1 MPQVLKNAAGATM
14 TLPRHVFVTGFDR
27 PQALQVVQ
35 GGLGAVLTRRTHLP
49 MRGSI
54 QGRYRGA
61 DYAAA
66 QAQLDALLAFLH
78 YQPIEL
84 RLFGATGRYLRVVTE
99 GLSDIDTRQGRL
111 AEFRVP
117 LMALDPLW
125 LGAAGS
131 DGPRSVTGTST
142 FNVTNAGNAPAP
154 VLLTMTATS
163 ANRPKVENLTTGQE
177 AELLLTVTT
186 GNTWVM
192 DGQLHSVQR
201 NMVASNDAAGN
212 AFLVGGF
219 ELAPGVN
226 EIRATRQSGSF
237 SLSLGWVTRWY

>member
-1 MPQVLKNAAGATM
+1 MLKNAAGATL

-27 PQALQVVQ
+27 PQSLQVVQ
-35 GGLGAVLTRRTHLP
+35 GGLGAALTRRTPQPL
-49 MRGSI
+49 RGSI
-54 QGRYRGA
+54 QGSYRGA

-78 YQPIEL
+78 FQPIEL

-99 GLSDIDTRQGRL
+99 GLSDVDTRQGRL
-111 AEFRVP
+111 TQFRVP

-142 FNVTNAGNAPAP
+142 FNITNGGNAPTP
-154 VLLTMTATS
+154 VLLTVTATS

-177 AELLLTVTT
+177 AELLLSVTT
-186 GNTWVM
+186 GNTWVL
-192 DGQLHSVQR
+192 DGELHSVKR
-201 NMVASNDAAGN
+201 NGVASNDAAGN

-226 EIRATRQSGSF
+226 QIRATRQAGSF
-237 SLSLGWVTRWY
+237 NLMLGWVTRWY

>member
-1 MPQVLKNAAGATM
+1 VLKNAAGATL

-27 PQALQVVQ
+27 PQSLQVVQ
-35 GGLGAVLTRRTHLP
+35 GGLGAALTRRTPQPL
-49 MRGSI
+49 RGSI
-54 QGRYRGA
+54 QGSYRGA

-78 YQPIEL
+78 FQPIEL

-111 AEFRVP
+111 TQFRIP

-125 LGAAGS
+125 LGAAGVY
-131 DGPRSVTGTST
+131 GPLNAIGTV
-142 FNVTNAGNAPAP
+142 NVTNAGNAPAP
-154 VLLTMTATS
+154 VTLTVTATS
-163 ANRPKVENLTTGQE
+163 SSRPKVENLTTGQE

-192 DGQLHSVQR
+192 DGQLHSVKR
-201 NMVASNDAAGN
+201 NDVPSNDAAGN

-226 EIRATRQSGSF
+226 QIRGTNQAGTFGVR
-237 SLSLGWVTRWY
+237 LDWVTRWY